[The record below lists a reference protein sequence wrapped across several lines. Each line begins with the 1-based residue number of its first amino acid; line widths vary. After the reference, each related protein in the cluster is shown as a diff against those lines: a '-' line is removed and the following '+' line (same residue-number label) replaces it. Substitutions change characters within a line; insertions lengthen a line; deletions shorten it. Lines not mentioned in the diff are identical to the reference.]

1 MDKKYKVVSAS
12 SVFPLVVKLKRQ
24 DQEDSNMI
32 EINVRIDYQN
42 DKVYFDEVSQN
53 LGPDLI
59 SLEQQILEYFKP
71 PHVDI
76 PDVFYENF
84 SKIQEV
90 RQANYASSFA
100 DSYTRRTPE
109 TTEETNDSRQS

>member
-1 MDKKYKVVSAS
+1 MNKKFKIVSAT
-12 SVFPLVVKLKRQ
+12 SVFPLVVKLKNC
-24 DQEDSNMI
+24 DQEDSQLL
-32 EINVRIDYQN
+32 EINVKIDYQN
-42 DKVYFDEVSQN
+42 DRVYFDELPQE
-53 LGPDLI
+53 LGLDLS
-59 SLEQQILEYFKP
+59 SLEQQILDYFKP

-100 DSYTRRTPE
+100 DSYTRKNPD
-109 TTEETNDSRQS
+109 TEETNDSRQS

>member
-1 MDKKYKVVSAS
+1 MDKKFKIVSAF
-12 SVFPLVVKLKRQ
+12 SVFPLVIKLRRQ
-24 DQEDSNMI
+24 DQEDSSLL
-32 EINVRIDYQN
+32 EINVKIDYQN
-42 DKVYFDEVSQN
+42 DRVYFDEVPQE
-53 LGPDLI
+53 LGLDTA
-59 SLEQQILEYFKP
+59 SLEQQILDYFKP

-100 DSYTRRTPE
+100 DSYTKKTPE
-109 TTEETNDSRQS
+109 ATEDTNDSRKS